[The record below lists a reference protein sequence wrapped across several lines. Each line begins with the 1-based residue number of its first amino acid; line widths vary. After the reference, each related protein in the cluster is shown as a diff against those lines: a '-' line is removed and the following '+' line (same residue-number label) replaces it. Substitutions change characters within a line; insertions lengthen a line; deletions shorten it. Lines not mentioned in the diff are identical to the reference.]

1 MSDCIF
7 CKIIASDIPSDKVY
21 EDERILVFK
30 DIAPKAPTHLLMIPK
45 RHIASLAELIE
56 NDADIMGYMMTKV
69 PQVAKEAGLT
79 GGFRTIINTG
89 DDGGQE
95 VYHIHIHIL
104 GGAGRMPFV

>member
-7 CKIIASDIPSDKVY
+7 CSIIDGKIPSDKVF
-21 EDERILVFK
+21 EDEKILVFK

-45 RHIASLAELIE
+45 QHIASLAEVTPQ
-56 NDADIMGYMMTKV
+56 DAELMGYMMTKV
-69 PQVAKEAGLT
+69 PHIAKEAGLS

-104 GGAGRMPFV
+104 GGAGRLPFA

>member
-7 CKIIASDIPSDKVY
+7 CKIIAGDIPSDKVY
-21 EDERILVFK
+21 EDDTVLVFK
-30 DIAPKAPTHLLMIPK
+30 DIAPKTPIHLLMIPK
-45 RHIASLAELIE
+45 QHIASLAEVTEQHQEL
-56 NDADIMGYMMTKV
+56 MGYMMTKV

-79 GGFRTIINTG
+79 GGFRTVINTG

-104 GGAGRMPFV
+104 GGGGRLPFA